1 MQSSEQKF
9 PKEKI
14 NPNAVSV
21 PENHSNQPPENRLKR
36 LIGRLNIRQKISYGY
51 AVAIGVAA
59 LGTSAGLLV
68 GEYYQRQ
75 VAQQLEQAQQ
85 EEHLLTSLKIAVLEA
100 RNHQQQLIYELG
112 EPKQFQGEVFRFIQQ
127 IDRVEKLYSQV
138 NSFSN
143 KGELFKHS
151 AQESAEIKKW
161 LQSYDGTVEVY
172 SQNINII
179 LKRIEQA
186 GLQPEAVPAARNLLL
201 NFTNTNEAVKFDSL
215 SDDLTQLIEV
225 ATQEEE
231 ETAIAFEQVEKL
243 RIQIIVASML
253 LSMAIAALIARYSS
267 RAIAHPLETAT
278 QIAQQVTE
286 QANFTLQA
294 PVITEDEIGRL
305 TTSLNQM
312 IRSVGTYTQELK
324 QTQAELDRFFNLSF
338 DMLCIVGFDGYFKQI
353 NPAFEKT
360 LGYSSEEL
368 LAKPLLN
375 FIHPEDRATSIAEA
389 RKLASGV
396 MVSSFVNRYCCKDGS
411 FKWLEWTCVPFAP
424 EGLIYAVA
432 RDISDRTQAETE
444 RQESEQRFRALVS
457 NIPGAIYRCSCD
469 NDWKMEFISDAIAEI
484 SGYPPSDFIHNQIRT
499 FASIIHPEDTAMV
512 DRLAQEAVDKK
523 QPYIIEYRIIRAD
536 GGVRWVYEKGQG
548 VFNSKGELLCL
559 DGALFDIS
567 DRKQA
572 EEALYSSNRRVF
584 NILESITDAFYALNH
599 QWQFTYVNK
608 QAELLL
614 QRTRSEL
621 LGKNIWDEFP
631 EAVGSSFYNQY
642 HQIAAQQVSITFEEF
657 YPPLD
662 IWVEV
667 RAYPSEEG
675 LSVYFHDITE
685 RKAAEKALAERA
697 RLAAFRADVG
707 SALTQSETLQGILQR
722 CVLAVVKHLDAA
734 FARIWM
740 LNAEENVLELQ
751 ASAGIYTHLHG
762 NHSRVKVGQFKIGLI
777 AQERKPHLTN
787 SVFDDPRVS
796 DRDWATREGMIAFA
810 GYPLIVE
817 GQLVG
822 VIAMFA
828 RHTLSELSFKALEF
842 AADEIAIGIK
852 RKQAE
857 EALHRSLKDLSDI
870 KFALD
875 QAAIV
880 AITDRRGMIN
890 YVNDKFCEISKY
902 SRNELIGQ
910 DHRILNSGY
919 HPQEFFRKLWSTISS
934 GKVWRGEI
942 KNRAKDGT
950 YYWVDTAIVPFLD
963 EQGNPFQYLAIRSDI
978 TERKQA
984 EEALCESEERFRLL
998 VEGVKDYA
1006 IFMLDPQ
1013 GKIASWNAGAERING
1028 YRTDEILGQH
1038 FSCFYTQE
1046 DIQQGKPEEELRVAT
1061 AVGRFEDEGWRI
1073 RKDGSR
1079 FWANPIVTALWDEAG
1094 QLRGFS
1100 KVTCDVTERKQ
1111 AQEKLQQTTSLQ
1123 KAILNSAN
1131 YTIISTTTD
1140 GTILTFNA
1148 AAERSLGYAASEVVG
1163 KTTPAIIHDPE
1174 EVVQRAQELSQE
1186 LGVPI
1191 EPGFEV
1197 FVAKARLGGSD
1208 EREWSYIRKDG
1219 SRFPV
1224 LLSVTA
1230 LRDPQGE
1237 ITGFLAI
1244 GNDITERKA
1253 AEEALR
1259 QSETRFRELAA
1270 QEELFNHLSSQIRNS
1285 LELDTIL
1292 ETAVN
1297 EIYHRLHL
1305 DTCIFSW
1312 YRPEM
1317 EPVSWEGVKEAK
1329 NPDFPSWLGF
1339 YTDEA
1344 FSPFT
1349 QKILRQEIVRVDDVK
1364 ALNDNP
1370 ALQQLLLGT
1379 GAASV
1384 LGLPLQTQ
1392 LGRIGLITCNRIQ
1405 EAKPWTDADV
1415 ALLCAIANQMAIA
1428 INQAELYAEASNSA
1442 RLAQD
1447 KALQLEQTLQEL
1459 QETQTQ
1465 LIQAEK
1471 MSSLGQMVAG
1481 IAHEFNNPVNFIHGN
1496 LQHTNNYVQ
1505 DLLSLV
1511 ALYQQ
1516 QYPKPRPEIE
1526 SLVEKIELEFIA
1538 EDLPKMLS
1546 SMNIGTQ
1553 RIRELVLS
1561 LRNFSRLDEA
1571 DMKAVDLHEGMDN
1584 TLLILNNRLKK
1595 EIEVIKHYG
1604 DLPLVECYPA
1614 QLNQVFMNLLSNA
1627 IDALLAQKEQ
1637 KAKQIEIFT
1646 KVSAENQIS
1655 VRIQDNG
1662 SGIPQPILDK
1672 IFDPF
1677 FTTKDVG
1684 KGTGLGLSISYQIIE
1699 KHRGKILVSSQLGEG
1714 TEFAISLPIKQS
1726 RLSDKS
1732 EPAKSN

>member
-1 MQSSEQKF
+1 MQSSKQKVSQ
-9 PKEKI
+9 ETI
-14 NPNAVSV
+14 NLSAV
-21 PENHSNQPPENRLKR
+21 PIPGNYAKKPPRNRLKK
-36 LIGRLNIRQKISYGY
+36 LIRRLNIRQKISYGY
-51 AVAIGVAA
+51 AVAIGIAA

-75 VAQQLEQAQQ
+75 VAEQLEHAQQ
-85 EEHLLTSLKIAVLEA
+85 EEYLLSHLKIAVLEA
-100 RNHQQQLIYELG
+100 RTHQQQLISQLKK
-112 EPKQFQGEVFRFIQQ
+112 PKEFQGEVFRLSHQ
-127 IDRVEKLYSQV
+127 INKVKELYFQV
-138 NSFSN
+138 NLLGTQD
-143 KGELFKHS
+143 KLFKHS
-151 AQESAEIKKW
+151 EKESAEIKKW
-161 LQSYDGTVEVY
+161 LEIYGGTVEAY
-172 SQNINII
+172 SQNLNLI
-179 LKRIEQA
+179 LKKIEQA
-186 GLQPEAVPAARNLLL
+186 GLQPETVPKNQNLLL
-201 NFTNTNEAVKFDSL
+201 NFTDTEEALKFDSL
-215 SDDLTQLIEV
+215 SNDLTKLIEV
-225 ATQEEE
+225 STQEEE
-231 ETAIAFEQVEKL
+231 ETAIAFQQVEKL
-243 RIQIIVASML
+243 RIQIIAASML
-253 LSMAIAALIARYSS
+253 LSMAIATIIARYSS

-294 PVITEDEIGRL
+294 PVVTEDEVGRL
-305 TTSLNQM
+305 TTSLNQL

-324 QTQAELDRFFNLSF
+324 QTQAQLDRFFNLSF

-353 NPAFEKT
+353 NPAFETT
-360 LGYSSEEL
+360 LGYTGEEL
-368 LAKPLLN
+368 LAKPLLH
-375 FIHPEDRATSIAEA
+375 FIHSDDRATSIAKA
-389 RKLASGV
+389 KKLANGV
-396 MVSSFVNRYCCKDGS
+396 MVSSLINRYCCKDGS
-411 FKWLEWTCVPFAP
+411 YKWLEWTCVPFAP

-432 RDISDRTQAETE
+432 RDISDRIQAETA
-444 RQESEQRFRALVS
+444 RQESEQQFRALVA
-457 NIPGAIYRCSCD
+457 NISGAIYRCGCD

-484 SGYPPSDFIHNQIRT
+484 SGYPSGDFIHNQVRT

-512 DRLAQEAVDKK
+512 DRLVQEAVQKK
-523 QPYIIEYRIIRAD
+523 QPFIIEYRIIRAD
-536 GGVRWVYEKGQG
+536 GSIRWVYEKGQG
-548 VFNSKGELLCL
+548 IFNSAGELLSL
-559 DGALFDIS
+559 DGAIFDIS
-567 DRKQA
+567 DRKQT

-584 NILESITDAFYALNH
+584 KILESITDAFYALNH
-599 QWQFTYVNK
+599 QWEFTYINK

-621 LGKNIWDEFP
+621 LGTNIWDVFP
-631 EAVGSSFYNQY
+631 EPVGSTFYNQY
-642 HQIAAQQVSITFEEF
+642 HQSAAQQISIAFEEF
-657 YPPLD
+657 YPSLHT
-662 IWVEV
+662 WFEV
-667 RAYPSEEG
+667 RVYPSEEG

-707 SALTQSETLQGILQR
+707 SALTQSDTLPGILQR
-722 CVLAVVKHLDAA
+722 CALAVVKHLDAA

-762 NHSRVKVGQFKIGLI
+762 NHHRVKVGQFKIGLI

-787 SVFDDPRVS
+787 SVLDDPRVS
-796 DRDWATREGMIAFA
+796 DKDWANREGMVAFA

-817 GQLVG
+817 DQLIG

-828 RHTLSELSFKALEF
+828 RHTFSESTFKALEF

-857 EALHRSLKDLSDI
+857 EALR
-870 KFALD
+870 
-875 QAAIV
+875 
-880 AITDRRGMIN
+880 
-890 YVNDKFCEISKY
+890 
-902 SRNELIGQ
+902 
-910 DHRILNSGY
+910 
-919 HPQEFFRKLWSTISS
+919 
-934 GKVWRGEI
+934 
-942 KNRAKDGT
+942 
-950 YYWVDTAIVPFLD
+950 
-963 EQGNPFQYLAIRSDI
+963 
-978 TERKQA
+978 
-984 EEALCESEERFRLL
+984 ESEERFRLL

-1013 GKIASWNAGAERING
+1013 GRIASWNAGAERING

-1038 FSCFYTQE
+1038 FHCFYTAE
-1046 DIQQGKPEEELRVAT
+1046 DIELGKPEEELRVAT
-1061 AVGRFEDEGWRI
+1061 TAGRFEDEGWRV
-1073 RKDGSR
+1073 RKSGSQ
-1079 FWANPIVTALWDEAG
+1079 FWANAIVTALWDESG

-1100 KVTCDVTERKQ
+1100 KVTRDITEQKL
-1111 AQEKLQQTTSLQ
+1111 AQEKLQRTTSLQ
-1123 KAILNSAN
+1123 QAILNSSN
-1131 YTIISTTTD
+1131 YTIISTTTA

-1163 KTTPAIIHDPE
+1163 KMTPAIIHDPE
-1174 EVVQRAQELSQE
+1174 EVVKRAQELSQE

-1191 EPGFEV
+1191 DPNFEV

-1224 LLSVTA
+1224 LLSITA
-1230 LRDPQGE
+1230 LRDAQGE
-1237 ITGFLAI
+1237 ITGFLGI
-1244 GNDITERKA
+1244 GNDITDRKA
-1253 AEEALR
+1253 AEQALR
-1259 QSETRFRELAA
+1259 QSEAQFRELAA
-1270 QEELFNHLSSQIRNS
+1270 QEELFNQLSRQIRHS

-1305 DTCIFSW
+1305 DTCIFAW

-1329 NPDFPSWLGF
+1329 NSDFPSWVGF
-1339 YTDEA
+1339 FPDEA
-1344 FSPFT
+1344 FAAFT
-1349 QKILRQEIVRVDDVK
+1349 EKILRQEIVRVDDVK
-1364 ALNDNP
+1364 TLNDDP
-1370 ALQQLLLGT
+1370 ALQQVLLGT

-1392 LGRIGLITCNRIQ
+1392 FGRIGLISCNRIQ
-1405 EAKPWTDADV
+1405 EAKPWTNADV

-1428 INQAELYAEASNSA
+1428 INQAELYAEAGHSA

-1496 LQHTNNYVQ
+1496 LQHANNYIQ
-1505 DLLSLV
+1505 DLLDLV
-1511 ALYQQ
+1511 ELYQQ
-1516 QYPKPRPEIE
+1516 QYPEPTPEIE
-1526 SLVEKIELEFIA
+1526 SFVEKIELEFTA
-1538 EDLPKMLS
+1538 KDLPKMLS

-1571 DMKAVDLHEGMDN
+1571 DMKAADLHEGIDN

-1595 EIEVIKHYG
+1595 EVEVIKHYG
-1604 DLPLVECYPA
+1604 NLPFIECYPA
-1614 QLNQVFMNLLSNA
+1614 QLNQVFMNILNNA
-1627 IDALLAQKEQ
+1627 IDALLGQKEQ
-1637 KAKQIEIFT
+1637 SEKQIVIST
-1646 KVSAENQIS
+1646 QVIANNQIS
-1655 VRIQDNG
+1655 VRIRDNG
-1662 SGIPQPILDK
+1662 SGIYQPIIEK

-1677 FTTKDVG
+1677 FTTKEVG

-1699 KHRGKILVSSQLGEG
+1699 KHGGKIFVSSQFGEG

-1726 RLSDKS
+1726 ILS
-1732 EPAKSN
+1732 AKSATAQSN